1 MDKEEFF
8 ENYGYGMDEIAGRT
22 KPGRISAVH
31 CMDIPLSN
39 AGCDAMFDLP
49 GRIIL
54 AHEQRG
60 WRYGRRRVTLTEP
73 QMDSSSTPLTLPTQ
87 RTE

>member
-1 MDKEEFF
+1 MSNCIDKDEFF
-8 ENYGYGMDEIAGRT
+8 AHYGFCIDQIYRTT

-54 AHEQRG
+54 EHEKRG
-60 WRYGRRRVTLTEP
+60 FAVSMPSGFSRKSVLSAVGTAA
-73 QMDSSSTPLTLPTQ
+73 
-87 RTE
+87 